1 MTIVSLVKFSCW
13 SKFHLNIITGP
24 RVMIPPSEFC
34 PIPGDWGE
42 LWMPN
47 LPQMCLMKCY
57 WMLQNLRVIAFTISE
72 LLRVSQQCV
81 CVCVCVCVLRGGGG
95 GGTKRVLLL
104 VISSSMKLINGYKII
119 ARFWWQQS
127 EAHII
132 E

>member
-1 MTIVSLVKFSCW
+1 
-13 SKFHLNIITGP
+13 
-24 RVMIPPSEFC
+24 
-34 PIPGDWGE
+34 
-42 LWMPN
+42 
-47 LPQMCLMKCY
+47 
-57 WMLQNLRVIAFTISE
+57 MLQNLRVIAFTVSE

-81 CVCVCVCVLRGGGG
+81 CVCVSVCACVCVCVLGGEE